1 MIAVAK
7 RRDLHAKN
15 LQRNQNH
22 EDARMGVAIR
32 AVKRAALGAMT
43 VQRAVLEAAQRTV
56 VVQRAVLGAANGA
69 ARKVVLRAIE
79 VALEAEKRVVLRAE
93 KRAVLGAGKRAV
105 LGAVIAV
112 AHVRGVVKRAMVEVV
127 FAAEKRVALEVRA
140 AVVARV
146 AVGAVVQV
154 REAAQAG
161 VQKVADAPTVAEA
174 RAVGVAVAVAVEVE
188 VEEVEE
194 AEART
199 LIRKSGASCLFVALV
214 ERVIRAMSAIQTP
227 PSLLASG
234 KCWETKCATAAKI
247 ALEGLVC
254 SSTLKVVLASQMK
267 NLRRMTK

>member
-22 EDARMGVAIR
+22 EGARMGVAIR

-56 VVQRAVLGAANGA
+56 VVQRAVLGAA
-69 ARKVVLRAIE
+69 RKAVLRAIE

-214 ERVIRAMSAIQTP
+214 ERVIRAMSAIQTH
-227 PSLLASG
+227 PSLPASG